1 MNYEDL
7 IGSLLAE
14 IRTIFLAIIIINVLY
29 IPIYKR
35 CINGFLDPLLIVVVF
50 ASLANSVPF
59 YLYFAGLMRTELFL
73 FILLFEGCFWL
84 FFYKIHIRFK
94 YEINEK
100 TRKNE
105 NLLVEKVGLLS
116 IFIVILLQLYIYRL
130 NGIPL
135 FNESRFTATGGND
148 TIVNLLQRII
158 GPFNV
163 FLSLYCFYKIDSR
176 KKKGYFI
183 LLVILGFSFLSGA
196 KSFILRL
203 ISAYFYYNIF
213 YKRKIPHVKWYFI
226 LFIALTPLFILFSK
240 SDYALNAY
248 LYRLIGNGDIYWNAV
263 YDDAIDHIKIE
274 NPIINQTHLLW
285 GPFRHLIGFTPGP
298 SDIAIAGESI
308 MEYAYSYIS
317 GVPNS
322 RLPVLGWIYFRWWG
336 LLFAMFMGWLVA
348 FLIKKVPNMF
358 NNSLISTFY
367 KASFYSIGAS
377 FITDG
382 YLGFSNLLG
391 VIFFSM
397 TVACIRL
404 LTQKKQY
411 GHVVNY
417 NN

>member
-7 IGSLLAE
+7 ISSLLNE
-14 IRTIFLAIIIINVLY
+14 IVTIFLATIIINILY

-35 CINGFLDPLLIVVVF
+35 CINGFLDPLLISVVF
-50 ASLANSVPF
+50 SSLANSVPF
-59 YLYFAGLMRTELFL
+59 YLYFAGLMRGELFL
-73 FILLFEGCFWL
+73 FILFFEGCFWIV
-84 FFYKIHIRFK
+84 FYKTHICFK
-94 YEINEK
+94 NKNNKKII
-100 TRKNE
+100 KNE
-105 NLLVEKVGLLS
+105 SLLVERIGLLS
-116 IFIVILLQLYIYRL
+116 IFIVILLQLYIYKL

-135 FNESRFTATGGND
+135 FNESRFTATGGDD
-148 TIVNLLQRII
+148 TIVNLLQRFIS
-158 GPFNV
+158 PFDT
-163 FLSLYCFYKIDSR
+163 FLCLYCFYKMDLR

-183 LLVILGFSFLSGA
+183 LLIILVFSFLSGS

-213 YKRKIPHVKWYFI
+213 YKGKIPYVKWYFI
-226 LFIALTPLFILFSK
+226 LFIALTPLFTLYGK
-240 SDYALNAY
+240 SDDTLSAY

-298 SDIAIAGESI
+298 SDMAIVGESI

-348 FLIKKVPNMF
+348 ILIKKVPNMF
-358 NNSLISTFY
+358 KNSLISAFY

-397 TVACIRL
+397 TVASIRL
-404 LTQKKQY
+404 LTQKKTIWSRCQL
-411 GHVVNY
+411 
-417 NN
+417 

>member
-203 ISAYFYYNIF
+203 ISAYFYI
-213 YKRKIPHVKWYFI
+213 
-226 LFIALTPLFILFSK
+226 TFSTK
-240 SDYALNAY
+240 E
-248 LYRLIGNGDIYWNAV
+248 
-263 YDDAIDHIKIE
+263 K
-274 NPIINQTHLLW
+274 
-285 GPFRHLIGFTPGP
+285 
-298 SDIAIAGESI
+298 
-308 MEYAYSYIS
+308 
-317 GVPNS
+317 
-322 RLPVLGWIYFRWWG
+322 
-336 LLFAMFMGWLVA
+336 
-348 FLIKKVPNMF
+348 FLM
-358 NNSLISTFY
+358 
-367 KASFYSIGAS
+367 
-377 FITDG
+377 
-382 YLGFSNLLG
+382 
-391 VIFFSM
+391 
-397 TVACIRL
+397 
-404 LTQKKQY
+404 
-411 GHVVNY
+411 
-417 NN
+417 